1 MNPPRTLTASFAALL
16 LFTAS
21 AGADPT
27 APDAKPIDGK
37 TATTVLTPID
47 QPGPWSLR
55 LGATY
60 LDPVNGSSNRQVP
73 VKVESK
79 WMPELDVMY
88 NFTKNCAAELV
99 LTIPQRHNVTSN
111 GVSLGHLNHLPPTL
125 LFRYTLPPLGPVR
138 FYLGAGVNM
147 TFIRGHLIS
156 GLKLDSFSAGPAGQA
171 GVEFSV
177 TPRWVLNFDVKR
189 MYLRSDVTL
198 GGARVTEVRVDPWLY
213 TFGVRYRF

>member
-1 MNPPRTLTASFAALL
+1 MRTLTTSLAALACL
-16 LFTAS
+16 A
-21 AGADPT
+21 
-27 APDAKPIDGK
+27 APAFVAAAEPAPKAMDGK
-37 TATTVLTPID
+37 TAATVLQPSPE
-47 QPGPWSLR
+47 PGPWSLR

-73 VKVESK
+73 VTVESK

-99 LTIPQRHNVTSN
+99 LTIPQRHSVSSN
-111 GVSLGHLNHLPPTL
+111 GVRLGHLNHLPPTL

-138 FYLGAGVNM
+138 FYIGAGVNM
-147 TFIRGHLIS
+147 TFIRGHLINN
-156 GLKLDSFSAGPAGQA
+156 LKLDSFSAGPAGQA
-171 GVEFSV
+171 GVEWHL
-177 TPRWVLNFDVKR
+177 TKRWVLNFDVKR

-198 GGARVTEVRVDPWLY
+198 NGARVTEVKVDPWLY